1 MKIKALVFVAA
12 AAALTTTTAFAATQ
26 AFRVNGDLITKTE
39 QEDMIKAATARGQQ
53 RTEELENQVKQL
65 LTQQSV
71 LVQEAKKQRLDRKS
85 DVRRAIE
92 RARESILMQAL
103 VEDYLKKNPV
113 PESDVR
119 ALFDAEKKRWGD
131 TEVQVRHILVKDQ
144 ATAEKL
150 LKDLKGGAD
159 FAAGFAGLKA
169 GELAKAPVKSRLGWH
184 VVKLEGKRAA
194 QRFADYNAWAPQFKQ
209 LLAQQKVQQY
219 VAGLVKKAK
228 VTPLK

>member
-1 MKIKALVFVAA
+1 M
-12 AAALTTTTAFAATQ
+12 
-26 AFRVNGDLITKTE
+26 
-39 QEDMIKAATARGQQ
+39 
-53 RTEELENQVKQL
+53 
-65 LTQQSV
+65 
-71 LVQEAKKQRLDRKS
+71 
-85 DVRRAIE
+85 
-92 RARESILMQAL
+92 
-103 VEDYLKKNPV
+103 
-113 PESDVR
+113 
-119 ALFDAEKKRWGD
+119 
-131 TEVQVRHILVKDQ
+131 QVRHILVKDQ

-150 LKDLKGGAD
+150 LKDLKGGADFAKLAKEQSVDTQENRNAGGLIPWTSANLFDKD

>member
-1 MKIKALVFVAA
+1 MKLKALVFAAA

-131 TEVQVRHILVKDQ
+131 TEVQVSS
-144 ATAEKL
+144 
-150 LKDLKGGAD
+150 
-159 FAAGFAGLKA
+159 AARSA
-169 GELAKAPVKSRLGWH
+169 APTSRRITSPPPVLPA
-184 VVKLEGKRAA
+184 R
-194 QRFADYNAWAPQFKQ
+194 WACRRSPTCCCS
-209 LLAQQKVQQY
+209 AR
-219 VAGLVKKAK
+219 
-228 VTPLK
+228 

>member
-1 MKIKALVFVAA
+1 MKPEHRRLG
-12 AAALTTTTAFAATQ
+12 LL
-26 AFRVNGDLITKTE
+26 GLILSST
-39 QEDMIKAATARGQQ
+39 
-53 RTEELENQVKQL
+53 
-65 LTQQSV
+65 
-71 LVQEAKKQRLDRKS
+71 
-85 DVRRAIE
+85 
-92 RARESILMQAL
+92 LMLSACA
-103 VEDYLKKNPV
+103 N
-113 PESDVR
+113 
-119 ALFDAEKKRWGD
+119 LFDK
-131 TEVQVRHILVKDQ
+131 
-144 ATAEKL
+144 
-150 LKDLKGGAD
+150 D